1 MLPKPWPLHH
11 ALRKVEELCAIH
23 EANVTIALL
32 FQMLIELKRKTGR
45 PMHVR
50 GRPVERRTGVR
61 GKGGLRRFTETNAVR
76 FAWFQEWKKRR
87 GRLAPLPYRVGGG
100 APIARVSPGF
110 IGLGSLTTS
119 EPVVAGGAVAVP
131 RSGISPGAVTV
142 PRSRLPRILLPL
154 VSVGDG
160 VVGLTRGA
168 VVGLTR
174 GTD

>member
-1 MLPKPWPLHH
+1 M
-11 ALRKVEELCAIH
+11 
-23 EANVTIALL
+23 
-32 FQMLIELKRKTGR
+32 
-45 PMHVR
+45 
-50 GRPVERRTGVR
+50 
-61 GKGGLRRFTETNAVR
+61 R

-119 EPVVAGGAVAVP
+119 DLAAGGALTGA
-131 RSGISPGAVTV
+131 RSGVAPGVVTV
-142 PRSRLPRILLPL
+142 SRSRIP
-154 VSVGDG
+154 VVDGFAGDG

>member
-1 MLPKPWPLHH
+1 MRLRFV
-11 ALRKVEELCAIH
+11 AGSLRKPLPADDGWCGA
-23 EANVTIALL
+23 
-32 FQMLIELKRKTGR
+32 
-45 PMHVR
+45 
-50 GRPVERRTGVR
+50 
-61 GKGGLRRFTETNAVR
+61 
-76 FAWFQEWKKRR
+76 
-87 GRLAPLPYRVGGG
+87 RLAPLPYRVGGG

-119 EPVVAGGAVAVP
+119 EPVVVGGTVAVP
-131 RSGISPGAVTV
+131 RSGISPGVVTV

-174 GTD
+174 GTDCSSALWAKAVAVGTAAIRAAIASLRIRIVGFSFGFDLGQRDWLRRVP